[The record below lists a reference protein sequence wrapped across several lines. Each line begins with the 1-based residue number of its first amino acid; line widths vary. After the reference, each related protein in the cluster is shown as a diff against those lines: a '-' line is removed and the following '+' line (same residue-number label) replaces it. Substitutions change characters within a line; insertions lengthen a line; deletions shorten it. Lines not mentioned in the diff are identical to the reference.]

1 MKKCLLAL
9 FCITSMNCFAVEYE
23 IILKEWA
30 QMQQVKLKNEGHK
43 IVDIISMDTEKHGY
57 CKIIYQ

>member
-1 MKKCLLAL
+1 
-9 FCITSMNCFAVEYE
+9 MNCFAVEYE